1 MPEFIFF
8 ARLAQNFGGRKHFNR
23 KYVGIIGF
31 VFTMYVGAGILLRN
45 GKGQIL
51 LVCDAKSGRWGF
63 PKGHPELRD
72 KNLPLNTAV
81 RECFE
86 ETGLRLHEDYTI
98 ENPAPKRIG
107 KRLYFYAR
115 SLKDTFEKTIM
126 DTNEIRDIAW
136 WSFEDFFGHDNILNS
151 DLRCWI
157 KKRGKS
163 PSMNPGPPPAA
174 AVVPLVL

>member
-1 MPEFIFF
+1 
-8 ARLAQNFGGRKHFNR
+8 
-23 KYVGIIGF
+23 
-31 VFTMYVGAGILLRN
+31 MYVGAGILMRN

-63 PKGHPELRD
+63 PKGHPELWD
-72 KNLPLNTAV
+72 KKIPLNTAV

-86 ETGLRLHEDYTI
+86 ETGLRLNDDYTI

-107 KRLYFYAR
+107 KRLYFYGR
-115 SLKDTFEKTIM
+115 TKRDDLEKTIK

-136 WSFEDFFGHDNILNS
+136 WSFEDFAGRDDILNS

-163 PSMNPGPPPAA
+163 PAMNPGSGA
-174 AVVPLVL
+174 AVTPLVL